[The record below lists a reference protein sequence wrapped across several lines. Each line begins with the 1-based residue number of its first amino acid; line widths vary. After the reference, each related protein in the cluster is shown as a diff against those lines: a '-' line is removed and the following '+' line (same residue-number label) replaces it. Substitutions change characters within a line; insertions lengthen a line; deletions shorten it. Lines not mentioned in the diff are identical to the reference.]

1 MFHSSETSVITNQH
15 GVIPY
20 KIAIFINSA
29 VNTSHDIL
37 IAVLSSSAVKLLTTS
52 YLGCV
57 GAKWAQMA
65 DENQQAKSS
74 VMGNIVTAVN

>member
-20 KIAIFINSA
+20 KIVIFINSP
-29 VNTSHDIL
+29 VKTSHCYV
-37 IAVLSSSAVKLLTTS
+37 AQLSLWAVKLLTTS

-57 GAKWAQMA
+57 GAKWAQVA
-65 DENQQAKSS
+65 DENQEAKGS
-74 VMGNIVTAVN
+74 VMGNTVTAVN